1 MSSGSQGYTDEVA
14 TEVHDLMDQVEHE
27 DERVSAPLSGASV
40 IWQTLKL
47 IDQIHPERYSDD
59 APEQVMGKK
68 VGLGSSAVGGEQRQ
82 STLDKVK
89 QTLSMNK

>member
-27 DERVSAPLSGASV
+27 DERVSDPFDKASA
-40 IWQTLKL
+40 IWKILKL
-47 IDQIHPERYSDD
+47 IDQIHPERYTDD
-59 APEQVMGKK
+59 APKQGMGKK
-68 VGLGSSAVGGEQRQ
+68 VGLGSSIDGGEQKQ

-89 QTLSMNK
+89 QTLNMHK